1 MKPIIR
7 ESPPPS
13 FFIPFG
19 QLEGETCVD
28 IPVTDNIKNTRSRIQ
43 NALGKYNKE
52 NKEIKILTRTIE
64 LDGEK
69 FIRVWRKPEMI

>member
-13 FFIPFG
+13 FFIPFK
-19 QLEGETCVD
+19 QLEGDVCVD
-28 IPVTDNIKNTRSRIQ
+28 IPVTDNVRNTRSRIQ

-52 NKEIKILTRTIE
+52 NKKIKILTRTVQ

-69 FIRVWRKPEMI
+69 FIRVWRKTETI